1 MVEVEG
7 IQVNLVTNY
16 DKEGKASTLRQ
27 RNKESKSKHPKN
39 PTTDRSRST
48 QSLVHDPGG
57 PRASLSTN
65 IEDGESSDEEDPE
78 LPLTVDLAQSYLQEE
93 AQGEKEKLKAAIVQ
107 SRHIDQ
113 SSTSSEVDDDPN
125 TYGVGN
131 ALSLPG
137 FLADFLKGVGDRV
150 QVKVKRVVINLDF
163 KIDISSEKPRIAAGE
178 GADTVTIRFSIEDI
192 DLLGVAPH
200 DQNLDRTDD
209 SRDVG
214 IELPDKQP
222 LPAGHETRQV
232 ALSNI
237 EILLV
242 SDAAIF
248 VNLSRFD
255 EPPSP
260 TATQTSSAG
269 RSGTKARA
277 AASSSSQS
285 DSRPSFDPGKYS
297 GIIEKGRSIITSP
310 GSASSSII
318 SDGRRFADPEGDEE
332 VPPKSASVQATS
344 LAYNSSEE
352 HFLDHS
358 VNIEGGDL
366 DNDEEAFSVEINSV
380 DVSGNNESPSEKQS
394 TSSYHQIF
402 RGEDHLDLSR
412 STEREDSRTESSL
425 NPYPPQSSTFN
436 LGKPNSQGRGH
447 VFEHDLVIEPAKPF
461 LFDFERGKS
470 HSKDAHSGSTSPI
483 SEDLTQSKIFS
494 HEEAES
500 MYMSAISHNPLDEME
515 AESMVPG
522 RWDDS
527 VSDANNLGPSLHL
540 SEERAIASSTGSP
553 LLDASTTNQ
562 GPISRGSHPSIQ
574 HGEQSPALTQNLRS
588 NDQQISDESQGSEGG
603 ADRLSL
609 DVKNTASEN
618 SQNSST
624 RLQNPLLI
632 MKKIMSIDKIH
643 LDFPIGSSMPAKT
656 DLLGLAQDISDK
668 DTHSFSTPKDSIKL
682 GPEEKGSDGRHSAR
696 TGGPGAEGIS
706 SKIPHSNRSTDPSS
720 QHLSIEVGLVEV
732 LGDIGLTKLTILI
745 IQQNLAFLGRG
756 SADNEDGDSPNQS
769 AFIMKLKMTDL
780 SWKFL
785 ESVRGYSSMD
795 ESSEYSSSGPK
806 SFAAVPE
813 VLLRASLS
821 DLKFSYK
828 KHGFSMNS
836 GFSIGK
842 MSFGYASENI
852 LSFDSELKMRESTG
866 DTLAPVGNDVALTVI
881 QSSTATKINL
891 TTLPLRFVLDLRRL
905 DETIG
910 WFGGF
915 SSILGLGSSMMSTV
929 TVVSAKPLPSHG
941 ILRPRAVHFEQS
953 VPDRPAYERPT
964 NARKFDARLGGLALV
979 LQGANCMFRLD
990 GTALKAVSRPEGIGV
1005 RVDKLRFTGPYIEH
1019 DNDACAVKI
1028 HLASMRVEYI
1038 STPKELDLTRL
1049 LSLLSPSRDQYEQDD
1064 DILLDTLLHQR
1075 RQAGVI
1081 RVTLESLQGD
1091 ITKPSHLRFFVE
1103 IVEELKKLST
1113 VAKYL
1118 PEDDRPGILTFCLIR
1133 ELQCV
1138 VRVNDS
1144 FGSLALSSRSV
1155 ELAHIT
1161 LPGLIA
1167 LGIKTLQLQRNDD
1180 EELIGDASQA
1190 HLDDDTT
1197 SPMIMAR
1204 FIGNEM
1210 EPNIKVKIHNLR
1222 LEYHVPTLMAAMN
1235 LSGDDSPEFHV
1246 SDMISS
1252 IATLK
1257 VRHQPSDS
1265 SPPSLSQASSKS
1277 DKYATST
1284 RPMRLIV
1291 AIRDSIVGLNPMNC
1305 PSKGLVVLTN
1315 AQLNGIAPKVDEVQA
1330 TLDIKRASILIIDDK
1345 SSIKA
1350 QKDMH
1355 RPGGQDSQDNQIQHF
1370 LDSGFVSVS
1379 YISSAKASMTLA
1391 KSELSD
1397 SQILDVEIR
1406 DDLFV
1411 LESCA
1416 DSTQTLLA
1424 ILNGLNPPAPQSPE
1438 LKYRTEIVPVEDML
1452 ASLSGDAFA
1461 ASGSGEENVLDLPL
1475 GLDEGDLMDDEV
1487 PQNLEY
1493 VSSFYNPEPAR
1504 LHESIAEVMLD
1515 NDLES
1520 LAGPPVT
1527 REIGDKRLLES
1538 FQEQYQIA
1546 PGNAPLEFQENHF
1559 GTSSTVGGTAHRW
1572 DTKQNTY
1579 GLSNDVPIRDSPLR
1593 LRVRDVHI
1601 IWNLFDGYDWPHTR
1615 EVITKAVTDIENK
1628 AAERYSIKDKRKSVD
1643 VDDEDSEI
1651 GDFLFNSI
1659 YVGIP
1664 ANRDPKDL
1672 ARQVNRN
1679 IDDLASET
1687 ESYAPSSIS
1696 GSPNRQSHM
1705 PRGKIKK
1712 LRLTRSKYHKM
1723 TFELTGVSADLVIFP
1738 PSEEET
1744 QSSIDIRVQ
1753 DLDIFDHVPTST
1765 WKKFATYMHDAG
1777 ERESGTSMIH
1787 LEIRNVKPVPTLAA
1801 SEIIL
1806 KVCFFLEVEFL
1817 MLSGNQVTVLPL
1829 RLHVDQDALDFMTRF
1844 FDFKDD
1850 SSKSQ
1855 TNKSD
1860 APFLQR
1866 VEVNPVRLKLDFKPK
1881 RVDYAGLRSGRT
1893 NEFMNFFILDRADM
1907 VLRHVIIYGVS
1918 GFDRLNKTL
1927 NDIWMPDIKHN
1938 QLPGVLAGLAPVRSL
1953 VNVGAG
1959 VRDLVVVP
1967 IREYKKDGRIMR
1979 SLQKGALAFAKTT
1992 SSELVKL
1999 GAKLAIGTQTV
2010 LQGADDFLS
2019 QPGQTR
2025 TDVSAGW
2032 EDAQLEEDE
2041 KKHISLYADQ
2051 PVGVMQGLRGAYAGL
2066 ERDLLTARDAIV
2078 AMPGEVIESATAGEA
2093 ARVLLRTT
2101 PTLILRPA
2109 VGVTKAIGQTLMGAT
2124 NSLDPDNRRRIEEVC
2139 FRHLYRLSVM
2149 FGDSYMY

>member
-1 MVEVEG
+1 MLKARISLLRLTIPADLYQSGIVVEVEG

-16 DKEGKASTLRQ
+16 TKEGKASTRRQ
-27 RNKESKSKHPKN
+27 RSKESRSKHPKK
-39 PTTDRSRST
+39 PAADRPRST

-57 PRASLSTN
+57 PPASLSTN
-65 IEDGESSDEEDPE
+65 IENEESSDEEDPE
-78 LPLTVDLAQSYLQEE
+78 LPFTVDLAQSYLQEE

-107 SRHIDQ
+107 SRHVDQ
-113 SSTSSEVDDDPN
+113 SSTPSEVDDDPN

-150 QVKVKRVVINLDF
+150 QVKVKKVVVDLDL
-163 KIDISSEKPRIAAGE
+163 KLDISSEKPRIAVGE
-178 GADTVTIRFSIEDI
+178 GADTVTIRLFIEDV
-192 DLLGVAPH
+192 DLLGVIPDH
-200 DQNLDRTDD
+200 PNLDRTDNP
-209 SRDVG
+209 RDAG
-214 IELPDKQP
+214 IKWPDKQT

-232 ALSNI
+232 ALNNI

-255 EPPSP
+255 EPSSP
-260 TATQTSSAG
+260 TATHTSSAG
-269 RSGTKARA
+269 RSGSKARA
-277 AASSSSQS
+277 AASSSSLS
-285 DSRPSFDPGKYS
+285 DSSPSSDPGKYS
-297 GIIEKGRSIITSP
+297 GIIEKGRPIITSP
-310 GSASSSII
+310 GSESSSII

-332 VPPKSASVQATS
+332 VSPNLASVQAAS
-344 LAYNSSEE
+344 PRYNSSKE
-352 HFLDHS
+352 HVLDHPE
-358 VNIEGGDL
+358 NIKGGDR
-366 DNDEEAFSVEINSV
+366 DGDEEAFRVEDDGV
-380 DVSGNNESPSEKQS
+380 DVSAKNESSAEEQS
-394 TSSYHQIF
+394 ISSDRQIF
-402 RGEDHLDLSR
+402 GGEDQLDLSR
-412 STEREDSRTESSL
+412 GNDQEDSRTEPSL
-425 NPYPPQSSTFN
+425 NTYPPQSSIPY
-436 LGKPNSQGRGH
+436 LGRPIIQGRGH
-447 VFEHDLVIEPAKPF
+447 VFGNDSAREPAR
-461 LFDFERGKS
+461 LFSSDFEKHRNQFEE
-470 HSKDAHSGSTSPI
+470 AYSGSTSPT

-500 MYMSAISHNPLDEME
+500 MYMSAISHNSLDERG
-515 AESMVPG
+515 AGSMVPG

-527 VSDANNLGPSLHL
+527 ISEAENLRPSMKL
-540 SEERAIASSTGSP
+540 SEGRLIVFSTDT
-553 LLDASTTNQ
+553 LLLEASTTNERTSF
-562 GPISRGSHPSIQ
+562 GDSHPSIL
-574 HGEQSPALTQNLRS
+574 AQNLRS
-588 NDQQISDESQGSEGG
+588 DDQQISDGSDGSERG
-603 ADRLSL
+603 ANRLSL
-609 DVKNTASEN
+609 DLKNTASEN

-632 MKKIMSIDKIH
+632 MKKIMSIDTIH
-643 LDFPIGSSMPAKT
+643 LELPVGASMSAKY
-656 DLLGLAQDISDK
+656 DSPGLAQDVLDK
-668 DTHSFSTPKDSIKL
+668 DTHPFSTPKGSTNLDPL
-682 GPEEKGSDGRHSAR
+682 EKGSDRWHSVR
-696 TGGPGAEGIS
+696 TEAEGIS
-706 SKIPHSNRSTDPSS
+706 SQMPHSRRSIYASS

-745 IQQNLAFLGRG
+745 IQQNLAFLGGAPAEDEEGDG
-756 SADNEDGDSPNQS
+756 SNQS
-769 AFIMKLKMTDL
+769 TFSMNLKLTDL

-785 ESVRGYSSMD
+785 DSVRGFSSVG
-795 ESSEYSSSGPK
+795 ESSENSSSGPR

-813 VLLRASLS
+813 VLLKASLGNIN
-821 DLKFSYK
+821 FSYK
-828 KHGFSMNS
+828 KLGLSTDS
-836 GFSIGK
+836 RFSIGK
-842 MSFGYASENI
+842 MSFGYAFENI

-866 DTLAPVGNDVALTVI
+866 DTLAPVGNDVALTVK
-881 QSSTATKINL
+881 QTSTITKIDL

-905 DETIG
+905 DETFS

-929 TVVSAKPLPSHG
+929 TVVSAKPSASHG
-941 ILRPRAVHFEQS
+941 IPRPRAVHFEHV
-953 VPDRPAYERPT
+953 VPDRPAYARPAHVRNFT
-964 NARKFDARLGGLALV
+964 ARLGGLALV
-979 LQGANCMFRLD
+979 LQGANCLFRLD
-990 GTALKAVSRPEGIGV
+990 GTALKAVSRPQGIGV
-1005 RVDKLRFTGPYIEH
+1005 RVDRLRFTGPYIEH
-1019 DNDACAVKI
+1019 DNDECAVKI
-1028 HLASMRVEYI
+1028 HLAVIRVEYV

-1081 RVTLESLQGD
+1081 RVTLENLRGD
-1091 ITKPSHLRFFVE
+1091 ITKPSHLRFFLE
-1103 IVEELKKLST
+1103 IAEELKKLST

-1138 VRVNDS
+1138 VTVNDS
-1144 FGSLALSSRSV
+1144 FGSLALSSRSL

-1167 LGIKTLQLQRNDD
+1167 LGIKTLQVQRNGD
-1180 EELIGDASQA
+1180 EELIGNVSQA
-1190 HLDDDTT
+1190 HPDDETT

-1222 LEYHVPTLMAAMN
+1222 MEYHVSTLMAAVN
-1235 LSGDDSPEFHV
+1235 LSDDDSPGFQV

-1257 VRHQPSDS
+1257 VRHQASNS
-1265 SPPSLSQASSKS
+1265 SPPSLSQSSSKN
-1277 DKYATST
+1277 DKHATSP
-1284 RPMRLIV
+1284 RPMRLII
-1291 AIRDSIVGLNPMNC
+1291 AIRDSVVGLNPMNC

-1315 AQLNGIAPKVDEVQA
+1315 AQFNGIAPKVDEVQA

-1345 SSIKA
+1345 GNINPG
-1350 QKDMH
+1350 KDTH
-1355 RPGGQDSQDNQIQHF
+1355 RPGVQDSRDNQIQHL

-1379 YISSAKASMTLA
+1379 YISSAKASITLA
-1391 KSELSD
+1391 KSEMSE
-1397 SQILDVEIR
+1397 SQLLDVEIR

-1416 DSTQTLLA
+1416 DSTQTLLT
-1424 ILNGLNPPAPQSPE
+1424 ILNGLNPPALQTTE
-1438 LKYRTEIVPVEDML
+1438 LKYRTEIVPVESML
-1452 ASLSGDAFA
+1452 ASLSGDAFV
-1461 ASGSGEENVLDLPL
+1461 ASASGEENVLDLPL
-1475 GLDEGDLMDDEV
+1475 GLDEGDMMDDEV

-1504 LHESIAEVMLD
+1504 LHEGIAEVILD

-1520 LAGPPVT
+1520 LAGPPTT

-1538 FQEQYQIA
+1538 FQEQYQVA

-1628 AAERYSIKDKRKSVD
+1628 AAERYSIKDKRKSMD
-1643 VDDEDSEI
+1643 VDDEGSEI

-1687 ESYAPSSIS
+1687 ESYAPSSVS
-1696 GSPNRQSHM
+1696 GSPSRQSHL

-1723 TFELTGVSADLVIFP
+1723 TFELTGVSADLVVFP

-1806 KVCFFLEVEFL
+1806 KVCVLFQVEIA
-1817 MLSGNQVTVLPL
+1817 
-1829 RLHVDQDALDFMTRF
+1829 DAERKTGHRPSLT
-1844 FDFKDD
+1844 
-1850 SSKSQ
+1850 
-1855 TNKSD
+1855 T
-1860 APFLQR
+1860 PC
-1866 VEVNPVRLKLDFKPK
+1866 
-1881 RVDYAGLRSGRT
+1881 RSRC
-1893 NEFMNFFILDRADM
+1893 
-1907 VLRHVIIYGVS
+1907 S
-1918 GFDRLNKTL
+1918 GFYDS
-1927 NDIWMPDIKHN
+1927 
-1938 QLPGVLAGLAPVRSL
+1938 VL
-1953 VNVGAG
+1953 
-1959 VRDLVVVP
+1959 
-1967 IREYKKDGRIMR
+1967 
-1979 SLQKGALAFAKTT
+1979 
-1992 SSELVKL
+1992 
-1999 GAKLAIGTQTV
+1999 
-2010 LQGADDFLS
+2010 
-2019 QPGQTR
+2019 
-2025 TDVSAGW
+2025 
-2032 EDAQLEEDE
+2032 
-2041 KKHISLYADQ
+2041 
-2051 PVGVMQGLRGAYAGL
+2051 
-2066 ERDLLTARDAIV
+2066 
-2078 AMPGEVIESATAGEA
+2078 
-2093 ARVLLRTT
+2093 
-2101 PTLILRPA
+2101 
-2109 VGVTKAIGQTLMGAT
+2109 
-2124 NSLDPDNRRRIEEVC
+2124 
-2139 FRHLYRLSVM
+2139 
-2149 FGDSYMY
+2149 